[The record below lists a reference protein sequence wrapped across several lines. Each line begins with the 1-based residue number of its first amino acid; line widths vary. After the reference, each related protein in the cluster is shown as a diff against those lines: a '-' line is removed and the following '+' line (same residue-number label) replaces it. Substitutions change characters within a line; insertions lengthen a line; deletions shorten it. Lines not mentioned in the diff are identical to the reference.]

1 VSLPDIIAIV
11 GPTGVGKTDFSLELA
26 RALDERGH
34 GVEIVNADA
43 MQLYRGMDIGTAKIG
58 HQERTAFPHH
68 LIDVLNPDEESSV
81 SDYQRRARE
90 IIDHIC
96 SRGNVAILVGGSGL
110 YVSSV
115 LFNFDF
121 PGRNPE
127 VRDKLEREFKERGL
141 EQLHQRLVDIAPD
154 VAQRIDPH
162 NARRVIRALEVLE
175 ISGDSEALGTLPNQE
190 LWRST
195 VILGFTE
202 EREKLVKRLDER
214 VVGMW
219 NKGMISEVT
228 SLIPLGIREGI
239 TASRA
244 IGYAQALA
252 QIDGVLS
259 QDEAIEQTQALT
271 RRFARRQVS
280 WFKRYEG
287 VTWLNSGDSKNLHQA
302 LALLEQ

>member
-1 VSLPDIIAIV
+1 MSLPDIIAIV
-11 GPTGVGKTDFSLELA
+11 GPTGVGKTDFSLEIA
-26 RALDERGH
+26 RALEERGH

-58 HQERTAFPHH
+58 YGERTAFPHH

-81 SDYQRRARE
+81 SDYQRHARE

-127 VRDKLEREFKERGL
+127 VRDKLERELKERGL

-195 VILGFTE
+195 VILGLTE

-214 VVGMW
+214 VEGMW
-219 NKGMISEVT
+219 NQGMISEVS

-252 QIDGVLS
+252 QIDGVLT
-259 QDEAIEQTQALT
+259 QEEAIEQTQALT